1 VPSTPRTRL
10 RGGVLFIPAGT
21 IHAAKNVGSR
31 KGAEL
36 ATYVVDKRETAPHR
50 GQRSRFD
57 VTRSAGGNMRIV
69 VLGGGFGGVATV
81 RCLERLLRRRKDVE
95 ITLVS
100 RENFFVLTPLLFEA
114 CSGRLELRHC
124 AQPIRAALQRARFI
138 EATVE
143 SVDVDAERQ
152 RVRAVAPDGGVHDLP
167 YDHLV
172 VALGASTNDRLI
184 PGSSNALTF
193 KTMADAL
200 VLRNH
205 LIECLERA
213 DAAADAAKRRAC
225 LSVVMIG
232 GGLVG
237 TELVGELTAFADD
250 VLRFYPR
257 IRRDEV
263 RFRLFEAGP
272 RILPEIDATLAATA
286 ARVLQR
292 RGVDIQVATPVRSIE
307 VERVRLERDTID
319 AGTIVLA
326 AGIVPSVIASAIPV
340 VRDQRGRIDVDAT
353 MRSRSHP
360 QVWALG
366 DCAAIPGPDGRP
378 YPALAQ
384 HAVREAR
391 HLARN
396 IRAAIDGQ
404 VPSPFMFRSLGTM
417 ASLGHTDAVARAF
430 GVRLTGFI
438 AWWLRRTYYLFQMPR
453 WDRRLRIVLDW
464 TVALF
469 FRPDITRVEL
479 RVEREQLTHARQLLE
494 RSSGDIGS
502 ARYLQHLEYPS
513 APND

>member
-1 VPSTPRTRL
+1 
-10 RGGVLFIPAGT
+10 
-21 IHAAKNVGSR
+21 
-31 KGAEL
+31 
-36 ATYVVDKRETAPHR
+36 
-50 GQRSRFD
+50 
-57 VTRSAGGNMRIV
+57 MRIV

-81 RCLERLLRRRKDVE
+81 RHLEMVLRRRTSVE

-100 RENFFVLTPLLFEA
+100 RENFFVLTALLFEA

-143 SVDVDAERQ
+143 SVEVERQ
-152 RVRAVAPDGGVHDLP
+152 LVRAVAPEGSAYDLP

-172 VALGASTNDRLI
+172 VALGASTNNRLI

-205 LIECLERA
+205 LIGRFERA
-213 DAAADAAKRRAC
+213 DAAADAAKRRRC
-225 LSVVMIG
+225 LTVVVIG

-237 TELVGELTAFADD
+237 VELVGELTAFADD

-272 RILPEIDATLAATA
+272 RILPEVDAKLTATA

-292 RGVDIQVATPVRSIE
+292 RGVDIQVSTAVRSIE
-307 VERVRLERDTID
+307 AGRVRLENDTID

-326 AGIVPSVIASAIPV
+326 AGIVPSAVASAIPV
-340 VRDQRGRIDVDAT
+340 VRDQRGRIAVGAT
-353 MRSRSHP
+353 MRSHSHP

-384 HAVREAR
+384 HTVREAR
-391 HLARN
+391 HLAGN
-396 IRAAIDGQ
+396 IRAAIDGRA
-404 VPSPFMFRSLGTM
+404 PSSFMFRPLGTM
-417 ASLGHTDAVARAF
+417 ASLGHTCAVARVF
-430 GVRLTGFI
+430 GVRLTGFL
-438 AWWLRRTYYLFQMPR
+438 AWWVRRTRP
-453 WDRRLRIVLDW
+453 
-464 TVALF
+464 TTS
-469 FRPDITRVEL
+469 FRCRAGTGACPLSSTGPS
-479 RVEREQLTHARQLLE
+479 HS
-494 RSSGDIGS
+494 SSGRTSRGLTCAWNES
-502 ARYLQHLEYPS
+502 W
-513 APND
+513 

>member
-1 VPSTPRTRL
+1 
-10 RGGVLFIPAGT
+10 
-21 IHAAKNVGSR
+21 
-31 KGAEL
+31 
-36 ATYVVDKRETAPHR
+36 
-50 GQRSRFD
+50 
-57 VTRSAGGNMRIV
+57 MRIV

-81 RCLERLLRRRKDVE
+81 RHLERLLRRRTNVE
-95 ITLVS
+95 ISLVS
-100 RENFFVLTPLLFEA
+100 RDNFFMLTPLLFEA
-114 CSGRLELRHC
+114 CSGMLELRHC
-124 AQPIRAALQRARFI
+124 AQPIRAALRRARFI
-138 EATVE
+138 EATVQTVE
-143 SVDVDAERQ
+143 VERQ
-152 RVRAVAPDGGVHDLP
+152 LVRAVSSEGGVYDLS

-200 VLRNH
+200 ELRNH
-205 LIECLERA
+205 LIECFERA
-213 DAAADAAKRRAC
+213 DAAADAAHRREC

-237 TELVGELTAFADD
+237 VELVGELTAFADD

-257 IRRDEV
+257 IRRDEA

-272 RILPEIDATLAATA
+272 RILPELDAKLAATA

-292 RGVDIQVATPVRSIE
+292 RGVDIHVSTAVRSIE
-307 VERVRLERDTID
+307 AGRVRLENETID
-319 AGTIVLA
+319 GGTIILA
-326 AGIVPSVIASAIPV
+326 AGIVPSAVASAIPV
-340 VRDQRGRIDVDAT
+340 LRDQRGRIAVDAT
-353 MRSRSHP
+353 MRSLSHP

-384 HAVREAR
+384 HAVREGR

-396 IRAAIDGQ
+396 IRAAIDGRAT
-404 VPSPFMFRSLGTM
+404 SPFVFLTLGTM
-417 ASLGHTDAVARAF
+417 ASLGHTRAVARVF

-438 AWWLRRTYYLFQMPR
+438 AWWVRRTYYLFQMPR

-469 FRPDITRVEL
+469 FRPDITRVDL
-479 RVEREQLTHARQLLE
+479 RVEREQVKQARQLVE
-494 RSSGDIGS
+494 RSSEIVRGT
-502 ARYLQHLEYPS
+502 QT
-513 APND
+513 

>member
-1 VPSTPRTRL
+1 
-10 RGGVLFIPAGT
+10 
-21 IHAAKNVGSR
+21 
-31 KGAEL
+31 
-36 ATYVVDKRETAPHR
+36 
-50 GQRSRFD
+50 
-57 VTRSAGGNMRIV
+57 MRIV
-69 VLGGGFGGVATV
+69 VLGGGFGGVTAV
-81 RCLERLLRRRKDVE
+81 RHLERVLRRHTAVE
-95 ITLVS
+95 IALVS

-143 SVDVDAERQ
+143 SVDIDRQ
-152 RVRAVAPDGGVHDLP
+152 VVRAVAPDGGAYSLP

-172 VALGASTNDRLI
+172 VALGASTNEGLI

-205 LIECLERA
+205 LIECFERA
-213 DAAADAAKRRAC
+213 DATADPAQRRRC
-225 LSVVMIG
+225 LTIVVIG

-263 RFRLFEAGP
+263 CFRLFEAGP
-272 RILPEIDATLAATA
+272 RILPEIDAKLAATA
-286 ARVLQR
+286 ARVLKG
-292 RGVDIQVATPVRSIE
+292 RGVDIQASTAVRSIE
-307 VERVRLERDTID
+307 PGRVRLENDTID
-319 AGTIVLA
+319 AATIVLT
-326 AGIVPSVIASAIPV
+326 AGIVASAVAGAIPV
-340 VRDQRGRIDVDAT
+340 VRDQRGRIAVDAT

-384 HAVREAR
+384 HAIREAR
-391 HLARN
+391 HLAENMRTV
-396 IRAAIDGQ
+396 IDGR
-404 VPSPFMFRSLGTM
+404 VPSAFMFRSLGTM
-417 ASLGHTDAVARAF
+417 ASLGHTRAVARAF
-430 GVRLTGFI
+430 GVRLTGFP
-438 AWWLRRTYYLFQMPR
+438 AWGLRRTYYLFQMPR

-479 RVEREQLTHARQLLE
+479 RVEREQVKQVRELVKTSAEIVRASE
-494 RSSGDIGS
+494 RSM
-502 ARYLQHLEYPS
+502 R
-513 APND
+513 

>member
-1 VPSTPRTRL
+1 
-10 RGGVLFIPAGT
+10 
-21 IHAAKNVGSR
+21 
-31 KGAEL
+31 
-36 ATYVVDKRETAPHR
+36 
-50 GQRSRFD
+50 
-57 VTRSAGGNMRIV
+57 MRIL
-69 VLGGGFGGVATV
+69 VLGGGFGGVVTA
-81 RCLERLLRRRKDVE
+81 RHLERVLRRRKDVD

-114 CSGRLELRHC
+114 CSGRVELRHC
-124 AQPIRAALQRARFI
+124 AQPIRAALQQTRFI

-143 SVDVDAERQ
+143 SVDIERQ
-152 RVRAVAPDGGVHDLP
+152 LVRAVAAEGGAYGLP

-172 VALGASTNDRLI
+172 VALGAATNDGLI

-200 VLRNH
+200 VLRNQ
-205 LIECLERA
+205 LIGCLERA
-213 DAAADAAKRRAC
+213 DASADAAERRGC
-225 LSVVMIG
+225 LTVVVIG

-237 TELVGELTAFADD
+237 VELVGELTAFADD

-263 RFRLFEAGP
+263 CFRLFEAGP
-272 RILPEIDATLAATA
+272 RILPEIDAELAATA

-292 RGVDIQVATPVRSIE
+292 RGVDIQVSTAARSIE
-307 VERVRLERDTID
+307 AGRVRLQNDTID
-319 AGTIVLA
+319 AGTIVLT
-326 AGIVPSVIASAIPV
+326 AGIVPSAVASAIPV
-340 VRDQRGRIDVDAT
+340 LRDQRGRIAVDAT

-360 QVWALG
+360 QIWALG

-391 HLARN
+391 HLASN
-396 IRAAIDGQ
+396 ISAVIDGRG
-404 VPSPFMFRSLGTM
+404 PSPFMFRSLGTM
-417 ASLGHTDAVARAF
+417 ASLGHTRAVARVF
-430 GVRLTGFI
+430 GVRLTGFV

-479 RVEREQLTHARQLLE
+479 RVEREQVKQARQLVE
-494 RSSGDIGS
+494 RSSEM
-502 ARYLQHLEYPS
+502 ARAIQT
-513 APND
+513 